1 MLSPRIESRKN
12 DQPTRSGFS
21 PKLVT
26 LSPPRT
32 FLPRTLSFSPARAS
46 SPRVLS
52 PRIKSCVTPSHVT
65 KDTGR
70 LVIEDLVEGAN
81 EWRNIQDVIRFAFKA
96 LHDMIKSQ
104 DEVVKYFER
113 QMETKASV
121 TDVQASLHRKAN
133 IADVNRTLTDI
144 SLTIEEKATANA
156 VELKADKADIS
167 AALKLKA
174 AVADL
179 SSKAEIQD
187 VEATWRKTELQLQA
201 LSSRIDEIGQETG
214 RRALAVDFEEWMK
227 AVRATLALK
236 LDRTEW
242 DTARAE
248 DDASIK
254 GLSQVHNVLK
264 ADHELVARELR
275 QTKDLLAK
283 AAEQT
288 AREAKRGQEDF
299 AHCVER
305 VQDALAQR
313 IERADREARQQCR
326 NLTKDLSAVVARV
339 DAIEPMLRATDGHHS
354 ELQDA
359 LEKHVKRANILAE
372 TLKLQTQAH
381 DEGLEKLTQ
390 KAAEAE
396 KELQGLQ
403 GQLQSQAATLNEGL
417 EDLKRRS
424 SESEA
429 RLTKDIDACSRTA
442 ATLLDETAAML
453 RSELKDKVEADV
465 SDAKQELGR
474 SLDSSM
480 QQVED
485 LIAQTARRDDVMKAL
500 ESKADKREVEVVT
513 EELQAVFQRGL
524 MLKADKL
531 SLDLSIEEAVSQLRR
546 SMADKREMEAAIE
559 GVQGQLK
566 RATASKAETS
576 EVDAAVEGLRAQI
589 ECSLATLLDREE
601 ADAKY
606 LISLRFDEAIST
618 IMYKL
623 AHKVDV
629 TREAQIEANITGR
642 IQDCLT
648 QQLALLREIRLKV
661 DKQEMKVLQEQI
673 QESLIDVHAQL
684 NLKASSTD
692 LASSLK
698 VQMALSRAVA
708 SELCVGRWIWKSL
721 KTKTGGVIPW
731 NIETVNLDPE
741 NYIWEK
747 DRGYIACI
755 APGLY
760 ELQLSF
766 YSRRRPVVKIHVNS
780 EPIYTITS
788 GSQAITCHAGGR
800 LLSSG
805 RFNSSGITGMTFIDF
820 IALPAKSRISITYQ
834 GDEEAE
840 AFIGLRKL
848 GSSVQGACTALRGG
862 GDTRSSLS
870 ASCLLSPG
878 EVPFSSLG
886 QWAASASGL
895 LLDSDLDTAAL
906 SAP

>member
-1 MLSPRIESRKN
+1 M
-12 DQPTRSGFS
+12 
-21 PKLVT
+21 
-26 LSPPRT
+26 
-32 FLPRTLSFSPARAS
+32 
-46 SPRVLS
+46 
-52 PRIKSCVTPSHVT
+52 
-65 KDTGR
+65 
-70 LVIEDLVEGAN
+70 GAL
-81 EWRNIQDVIRFAFKA
+81 Q
-96 LHDMIKSQ
+96 SQ
-104 DEVVKYFER
+104 IHTHGD
-113 QMETKASV
+113 
-121 TDVQASLHRKAN
+121 
-133 IADVNRTLTDI
+133 
-144 SLTIEEKATANA
+144 
-156 VELKADKADIS
+156 
-167 AALKLKA
+167 
-174 AVADL
+174 
-179 SSKAEIQD
+179 
-187 VEATWRKTELQLQA
+187 
-201 LSSRIDEIGQETG
+201 
-214 RRALAVDFEEWMK
+214 
-227 AVRATLALK
+227 
-236 LDRTEW
+236 
-242 DTARAE
+242 
-248 DDASIK
+248 
-254 GLSQVHNVLK
+254 
-264 ADHELVARELR
+264 
-275 QTKDLLAK
+275 
-283 AAEQT
+283 
-288 AREAKRGQEDF
+288 
-299 AHCVER
+299 
-305 VQDALAQR
+305 
-313 IERADREARQQCR
+313 
-326 NLTKDLSAVVARV
+326 
-339 DAIEPMLRATDGHHS
+339 
-354 ELQDA
+354 
-359 LEKHVKRANILAE
+359 
-372 TLKLQTQAH
+372 
-381 DEGLEKLTQ
+381 GLEQLTQ

-546 SMADKREMEAAIE
+546 SKADKREMEAAIE